1 MAMMVRRAAARGGRY
16 PSRVTGSPAR
26 PRLDGLRSGLRTTLA
41 EWRRFGDPRYG
52 SFRGIGVGAALAGSL
67 AGDALTTPLL
77 LALGAHPAV
86 ATAIGMLPF
95 TFSAAQLLVPSLL
108 RRGDGNLRLV
118 TLGILA
124 LGETRG
130 FVLVVVTLLAAAGA
144 IPHVAAIG
152 LIALVMCVGGAASA
166 IGGTNLL
173 AWYGAILPDTE
184 RRFVAPRVMG
194 ITLGLGAVLLVPVA
208 LLVQAGLGLVGIR
221 VYAAVFLL
229 AGLAGLAELFFVRRL
244 PRPGRVRVAARGS
257 SAPLAPPV
265 RRFIRTVATA
275 QFGAGFGPYLS
286 IYAISVLGLPPGF
299 AILLSAIGSAA
310 SLAGSTIVGG
320 LLARGSASRTLRVSF
335 LMRGGA
341 MFLGFL
347 AFPGNPL
354 AWLVLCLVSALASAG
369 WAAGTLSAAER
380 LLRLTGGLDVI
391 TAQGRFV
398 AETAIGQTL
407 GQTSNATLLALLPL
421 GYPVFAILFGVSG
434 LTRMVTALR
443 IEVSEGWSTS
453 TMAHRVEDLQERGPT
468 R

>member
-1 MAMMVRRAAARGGRY
+1 M
-16 PSRVTGSPAR
+16 
-26 PRLDGLRSGLRTTLA
+26 
-41 EWRRFGDPRYG
+41 
-52 SFRGIGVGAALAGSL
+52 
-67 AGDALTTPLL
+67 
-77 LALGAHPAV
+77 
-86 ATAIGMLPF
+86 
-95 TFSAAQLLVPSLL
+95 
-108 RRGDGNLRLV
+108 
-118 TLGILA
+118 
-124 LGETRG
+124 
-130 FVLVVVTLLAAAGA
+130 
-144 IPHVAAIG
+144 
-152 LIALVMCVGGAASA
+152 
-166 IGGTNLL
+166 
-173 AWYGAILPDTE
+173 
-184 RRFVAPRVMG
+184 
-194 ITLGLGAVLLVPVA
+194 
-208 LLVQAGLGLVGIR
+208 
-221 VYAAVFLL
+221 
-229 AGLAGLAELFFVRRL
+229 
-244 PRPGRVRVAARGS
+244 
-257 SAPLAPPV
+257 
-265 RRFIRTVATA
+265 
-275 QFGAGFGPYLS
+275 
-286 IYAISVLGLPPGF
+286 LGLPPGF